1 MDMGTAKSKGFVHL
15 HLHTEYSLLDGAIRV
30 ESLAARLKEL
40 GMSSCAITDHGVMYG
55 TVNFYQAMMKAGI
68 HPIIGC
74 ECYVAPRGRHNK
86 EGSADRDLFHL
97 VLLAK
102 DQTGLVNLNRLVSAG
117 FTEGYYYRPR
127 IDHELLEKYHE
138 GLIALSACLSGEVAV
153 QISREEFAKAKETA
167 LWYDQLFG
175 RGNYYLE
182 IQANLIPEQ
191 ARGYQHM
198 IAIASAT
205 GIALVATNDCHDL

>member
-1 MDMGTAKSKGFVHL
+1 METAKSKGFVHL

-102 DQTGLVNLNRLVSAG
+102 DQTGLVNLNRLVVILN
-117 FTEGYYYRPR
+117 TE
-127 IDHELLEKYHE
+127 
-138 GLIALSACLSGEVAV
+138 S
-153 QISREEFAKAKETA
+153 
-167 LWYDQLFG
+167 
-175 RGNYYLE
+175 E
-182 IQANLIPEQ
+182 IY
-191 ARGYQHM
+191 G
-198 IAIASAT
+198 S
-205 GIALVATNDCHDL
+205 